1 MIYYTDEARKT
12 AIENI
17 QKLVPIVATIPGN
30 VLSLGDSQNINY
42 YLKVLRDAIEA
53 EQYNINKERR
63 RRKRRGE

>member
-17 QKLVPIVATIPGN
+17 QRLTPIVATIPGN

>member
-1 MIYYTDEARKT
+1 MIYYTDEARKN

-17 QKLVPIVATIPGN
+17 QRLIPIIATIPGDK
-30 VLSLGDSQNINY
+30 LSLTGDSQNIY

-63 RRKRRGE
+63 KRKRRGE